1 MLKNILIL
9 FGGKSTEYDVSLCSA
24 ASVLRNISHDAY
36 TVYALGITK
45 DGQWLLSDGDPDA
58 IENNTWQTRKTH
70 RAWISPNC
78 GEGVF
83 VEKDSKNIRIPIDVV
98 FPVLHGKNGED
109 GTIQGLLE
117 IAGLP
122 CVGSSTLAAALTMDK
137 AITNLL
143 ADYYHILQAKW
154 RAIDHYTYLNQK
166 ESFLQEA
173 EDALGYP
180 IFVKPACAGS
190 SVGVTKA
197 ADRAALEEAMTLAF
211 SVDDKVVLEET
222 IKGREI
228 ECAVLGNEAP
238 IASAPGE
245 IEPCAEFYDYDAKYV
260 SDSKLYIPARVDE
273 KTARIV
279 QEEALKIFQFCN
291 CSGLSRVDF
300 FLTEDNRLFFNEINT
315 IPGFTKI
322 SMYAKLFA
330 YSGIPY
336 SELIDRLLFFAE
348 KRFRRHEHS
357 CTEE

>member
-1 MLKNILIL
+1 MRKNILVL
-9 FGGKSTEYDVSLCSA
+9 FGGKSTEYEVSLCSA
-24 ASVLRNISHDAY
+24 ASVLRNISNDMY
-36 TVYALGITK
+36 SVYALGITK

-58 IENNTWQTRKTH
+58 IEANTWQNRETH
-70 RAWISPNC
+70 RAWISPNY
-78 GEGVF
+78 GEGLYIQNGS
-83 VEKDSKNIRIPIDVV
+83 ELHHIPIAVV

-122 CVGSSTLAAALTMDK
+122 YVGSSTLAAALTMDK
-137 AITNLL
+137 AFTNLL
-143 ADYYHILQAKW
+143 ADYYHIKQAKW
-154 RAIDHYTYLNQK
+154 RAIDRYDYQQNKIDFLN
-166 ESFLQEA
+166 EA
-173 EDALGYP
+173 EETLRYP

-197 ADRAALEEAMTLAF
+197 ADRTSLEKAMETAF

-222 IKGREI
+222 VKGREI

-245 IEPCAEFYDYDAKYV
+245 IEPCAEFYDYDAKYI
-260 SDSKLYIPARVDE
+260 SDSKLYIPARIDE
-273 KTARIV
+273 KTAQLV
-279 QEEALKIFQFCN
+279 QSAAIKIFKFCN
-291 CSGLSRVDF
+291 CAGLSRVDF
-300 FLTEDNRLFFNEINT
+300 FLTADNLLYFNEINT

-336 SELIDRLLFFAE
+336 PELIHRLLEFAE
-348 KRFRRHEHS
+348 KRFHRHEQG
-357 CTEE
+357 